1 MHFAIYCKDKAGH
14 QQVRMDNRPAHI
26 EHLKKH
32 EKHLVCT
39 GPLLTEDGQG
49 MVGSLLVV
57 DFADRAAAE
66 AFAASDP
73 YAKAKLFQSVE
84 ITPFRKVFPQS

>member
-1 MHFAIYCKDKAGH
+1 MQFAIYCKDKAGSAH
-14 QQVRMDNRPAHI
+14 VRADNRPAHL
-26 EHLKKH
+26 EHLKKY
-32 EKHLVCT
+32 ESHLVCT

-57 DFADRAAAE
+57 EFPDRSAAE
-66 AFAASDP
+66 AFAAADP

>member
-1 MHFAIYCKDKAGH
+1 MQFAIYCKDKAGSAH
-14 QQVRMDNRPAHI
+14 VRADNRPAHL
-26 EHLKKH
+26 EHLKKYQS
-32 EKHLVCT
+32 HLVCT

-57 DFADRAAAE
+57 EFPDRSATE
-66 AFAASDP
+66 AFAVADP